1 MQNNNNPLE
10 NSMRQSNI
18 LSTPSSKGG
27 HDDDEYD
34 KWLLLY
40 FNLWYTLKIL
50 KTNLFYYCSNFLL

>member
-1 MQNNNNPLE
+1 VIQPSVSPAQNNLLGSAMQNNNNPLE

-34 KWLLLY
+34 K
-40 FNLWYTLKIL
+40 
-50 KTNLFYYCSNFLL
+50 